1 MRPRWPGPCAGRRRW
16 SRRSPPTWDERR
28 AHVWI
33 YQLWSRWLT
42 PLFQSGHDTA
52 ATLRDMALLPM
63 GRMPGGRGQMLRVL
77 TGTRRG
83 VFGTLGL
90 ESDFVDALEQPV
102 PAGCA
107 TFTD

>member
-1 MRPRWPGPCAGRRRW
+1 
-16 SRRSPPTWDERR
+16 
-28 AHVWI
+28 
-33 YQLWSRWLT
+33 
-42 PLFQSGHDTA
+42 
-52 ATLRDMALLPM
+52 MALLPL

-90 ESDFVDALEQPV
+90 EPGFVDALEQPV

-107 TFTD
+107 TVAD